1 MKNVVWFLVL
11 TLSTIAVPQKDLNA
25 HKKGAW
31 FSRPRGEVNEK
42 STNDELTKLMRNQVA
57 IGDPKERG
65 LLSPYCLTLD
75 MIPQC
80 ENKVDL
86 GIHCVFNRASCY
98 VVGIKSATASV
109 YLLSKSP
116 KDQAPTGSER
126 CANRP
131 EFQAVYLPFAQNGD
145 TYTKLDPQFAPWFF
159 TDELG
164 GCDMFVATTP
174 GQGRNPLVIHSNRNS
189 CDLQAQNLQFKEEQA
204 DKILA
209 SFNDPSLKII
219 ARVYYKPK
227 RPPQEVEAVEKYLI
241 EYRKRQPQ
249 VRLFDYNNYCDSF
262 PDGQSFLFFGHFA
275 TSGHWKFFLKGV
287 KSGQMKEFGVSQQ
300 GDVIASP

>member
-11 TLSTIAVPQKDLNA
+11 SPIVLNA
-25 HKKGAW
+25 LNCKKGGL
-31 FSRPRGEVNEK
+31 FSRPRGEVSEK
-42 STNDELTKLMRNQVA
+42 STNDELTKLMRNGVA
-57 IGDPKERG
+57 IGDPKKAG
-65 LLSPYCLTLD
+65 LLSTWCKASD
-75 MIPQC
+75 MYPQC
-80 ENKVDL
+80 KHEVDL
-86 GIHCVFNRASCY
+86 GLKCVFNRDSCY
-98 VVGIKSATASV
+98 VVGIESETASV

-116 KDQAPTGSER
+116 QEQALTGSES
-126 CANRP
+126 CAKRP
-131 EFQAVYLPFAQNGD
+131 EFQAVYLPYIINGD

-174 GQGRNPLVIHSNRNS
+174 GQGRNPLVIHSNRNFYHS
-189 CDLQAQNLQFKEEQA
+189 PAENLQNKEKQA

-227 RPPQEVEAVEKYLI
+227 EPGQEKEAVENYLI
-241 EYRKRQPQ
+241 AYKKRQPQ
-249 VRLFDYNNYCDSF
+249 IRFFDYNNYCSSF
-262 PDGQSFLFFGHFA
+262 PGGQFFLFFGHFA

-287 KSGQMKEFGVSQQ
+287 KDGQMKEFGVSQQ
-300 GDVIASP
+300 GDLIAK